1 MLTYKVNLHYGWQS
15 DSSLVEIVH
24 NYTQSHISIL
34 DFIGIFMLEYSTY
47 KWFTKLFY
55 NISHDAN
62 VWNSLTYHLI
72 IQTCLD
78 YMHNTA

>member
-34 DFIGIFMLEYSTY
+34 DFIGIFMLEYS
-47 KWFTKLFY
+47 
-55 NISHDAN
+55 N
-62 VWNSLTYHLI
+62 VSG
-72 IQTCLD
+72 
-78 YMHNTA
+78 